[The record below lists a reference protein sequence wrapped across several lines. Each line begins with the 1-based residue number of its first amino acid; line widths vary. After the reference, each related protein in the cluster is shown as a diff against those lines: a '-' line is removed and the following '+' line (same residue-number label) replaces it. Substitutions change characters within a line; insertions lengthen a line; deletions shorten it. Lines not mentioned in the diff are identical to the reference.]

1 MPEPNPHTNK
11 KILVVE
17 DDKATR
23 EIITG
28 ALQAEGLIVTSAWKK
43 EEVLALIRFSPFD
56 LVLTDVI
63 MPEIDGSE
71 VIRAL
76 KKYHPLT
83 PVLAISG
90 GGAQV
95 TNELSLKLAESVGA
109 FVVLSK
115 PFHFAELLTAVW
127 KALGDGKPSETPERP
142 PEA

>member
-1 MPEPNPHTNK
+1 M
-11 KILVVE
+11 VE

-28 ALQAEGLIVTSAWKK
+28 ALQAEGFIVTAAWKK
-43 EEVLALIRFSPFD
+43 NEVLALVRFFPFD

-63 MPEIDGSE
+63 MPEIDGTE
-71 VIRAL
+71 VIRAV
-76 KKYHPLT
+76 KRYHPLT

-90 GGAQV
+90 GGAHV
-95 TNELSLKLAESVGA
+95 TDDLSLKLAESLRA

-127 KALGDGKPSETPERP
+127 KALGDWKPPETPERP
-142 PEA
+142 PVA